1 MAEIL
6 LSVLAG
12 VLSAAAWELIKWAC
26 ASLKGAKKPAPD
38 DEPSE
43 RA

>member
-1 MAEIL
+1 MAAM

-12 VLSAAAWELIKWAC
+12 VASAAIWEAIKWAC
-26 ASLKGAKKPAPD
+26 ASFKGAKKPAD
-38 DEPSE
+38 DGEPSE